1 MNVNLITID
10 YLVLLCYVIAL
21 FAFGFYLNRKSASAN
36 ADIFLGGRS
45 LKWWQIGFSLFS
57 ANAGPSMLVGMA
69 SIGFSQGVVGS
80 NFEWLAWIFLLLL
93 AMFFLPHYL
102 ATRIST
108 MPQFLMVRFGKRSY
122 NFLVIYSLFSIL
134 VVWLGSALYAGGL
147 IISQIFEWPLMRSV
161 IIIALIASSFT
172 TVGGLKAVVR
182 TGIFQSIIIMV
193 SSVIITYM
201 AVKKIG
207 GVAAFVN
214 AVPDHYWR
222 LFRPASDPEYSWP
235 AVILGYPVVAVYY
248 WCTDQ
253 TIVQKV
259 LAAKNLK
266 EGQYGSLFIAALKII
281 MPFIFIFPGIMCF
294 VLYRDIAQ
302 PDNAYITLIKQ
313 LIPHGILGL
322 CVAALIAALIDTVS
336 SGLNSF
342 STVFTLDIIGRVTDL
357 DENRK
362 RNIGRW
368 LTLVAAVLAV
378 FVAFLF
384 SHSGKGFFELSQGL
398 VSILAPPLSVVFL
411 SGILWK
417 RANSRA
423 AETVLYG
430 GGFICILVG
439 ACHVLN
445 LPYKGFWPHFLI
457 LSVYLFVALAV
468 VMVLVTLL
476 TKPGENKSL
485 PSLLETNRKAGHQ
498 PRSVWLGWALLGI
511 VMLFIY
517 LLFQ

>member
-1 MNVNLITID
+1 MM
-10 YLVLLCYVIAL
+10 LVGLA
-21 FAFGFYLNRKSASAN
+21 G
-36 ADIFLGGRS
+36 
-45 LKWWQIGFSLFS
+45 IGFSH
-57 ANAGPSMLVGMA
+57 
-69 SIGFSQGVVGS
+69 GVVGS

-102 ATRIST
+102 ATKIST

-122 NFLVIYSLFSIL
+122 NFLVIYSLISIL

-147 IISQIFEWPLMRSV
+147 VISQIFNWPLMWSV
-161 IIIALIASSFT
+161 SLIAVIAASFT

-182 TGIFQSIIIMV
+182 TGIFQSIVIIV
-193 SSVIITYM
+193 SSVIVTYM
-201 AVKKIG
+201 AIQKIG
-207 GVAAFVN
+207 GVGAFVDS
-214 AVPDHYWR
+214 VPDHYWR

-235 AVILGYPVVAVYY
+235 AIILGYPVVAIYY

-266 EGQYGSLFIAALKII
+266 EGQRGALFIATLKIV
-281 MPFIFIFPGIMCF
+281 MPFIFIFPGIMCY

-302 PDNAYITLIKQ
+302 PDNAYITLVKQ
-313 LIPHGILGL
+313 LIPHGFLGL

-342 STVFTLDIIGRVTDL
+342 STVFTLDVIGRITEID
-357 DENRK
+357 DTRK
-362 RNIGRW
+362 RRIGR
-368 LTLVAAVLAV
+368 LITVIAAVLAV

-411 SGILWK
+411 SGVLWK
-417 RANSRA
+417 RANSIA
-423 AETVLYG
+423 ADIVLYAG
-430 GGFICILVG
+430 GLICVLVG
-439 ACHVLN
+439 VCHVLN
-445 LPYKGFWPHFLI
+445 LPYKGFWPHFLL
-457 LSVYLFVALAV
+457 LSVYLFALLAV
-468 VMVLVTLL
+468 IMVVVTLL
-476 TKPGENKSL
+476 TKPDADKVL
-485 PSLLETNRKAGHQ
+485 PSLLETNKKAGHQ
-498 PRSVWLGWALLGI
+498 PRSIWLSWLLLAI
-511 VMLFIY
+511 VMIFIY